1 MYILFEGVDTSGK
14 STQIE
19 LLRQDFPDAIY
30 TKEPGGTSI
39 GLEFR
44 KILLEKD
51 ISSFKAELFLFL
63 ADRAEHYEQI
73 IKPHHDKLILSDRG
87 FVSGMAYALTNHP
100 NLDMNFLLELNRFAL
115 DGNLPDKVL
124 FFKTNKELIQSRLS
138 QKQND
143 SIEKRG
149 IDYLL
154 KVQENM
160 QRVLESLEIDF
171 WTIDSSDT
179 VENINTKIKGL
190 LS

>member
-115 DGNLPDKVL
+115 DGNLPDRVL
-124 FFKTNKELIQSRLS
+124 FFKTNKELIQSRLF
-138 QKQND
+138 QKQKD